1 MIVGHIGARKGSRG
15 VPGKNM
21 KHMCGRPLIDWSL
34 DCLFESEFIEHVVV
48 STDCAEIYAHGLARG
63 ALPIGLRPDRLATDA
78 AAKWDVWQH
87 SLTAVEEIV
96 GQFPILFDLD
106 CTSPL
111 RTQEDMSTA
120 LDLFLSRSPDMVMSC
135 CIARKN
141 PYFNLVELN
150 ENGALR
156 VSKELPYPVVAR
168 QQAPVVYEHVG
179 STYVIST
186 NYLREA
192 SGLYDGQVIPY
203 VMPQERCLDIDS
215 DLDFRIVQF
224 LMTERINA

>member
-1 MIVGHIGARKGSRG
+1 
-15 VPGKNM
+15 
-21 KHMCGRPLIDWSL
+21 
-34 DCLFESEFIEHVVV
+34 
-48 STDCAEIYAHGLARG
+48 
-63 ALPIGLRPDRLATDA
+63 
-78 AAKWDVWQH
+78 
-87 SLTAVEEIV
+87 
-96 GQFPILFDLD
+96 
-106 CTSPL
+106 
-111 RTQEDMSTA
+111 MSAA
-120 LDLFLSRSPDMVMSC
+120 LDLFLSQSPDMVMSC

-141 PYFNLVELN
+141 PYFNLVETN

-192 SGLYDGQVIPY
+192 SGLYAGQVIPY

-224 LMTERINA
+224 LMTERINARSAC